1 MAAAT
6 FESIVTDLK
15 NRKFAP
21 IYCFCGEEDF
31 YIDELTDMVEKYALN
46 DIEKAFNQTIVYGKE
61 LTSRQVV
68 EIAGRLP
75 MMAERQVLIIKE
87 ANSLNLKSSEEEEF
101 LRYLKKPVKSTIVV
115 FSWKHGKPDGRKSF
129 GIEMKKA
136 AVFFESLPLTTY
148 QVVPWIK
155 NWLSQKKYKIDGQA
169 AELLVEYT
177 GNELSKVANE
187 LEKLIINKQPGA
199 TITLDDIE
207 AGVGISKEYNPFE
220 LNNALANRDKT
231 KAYKI
236 VNYFI
241 ANPKSGPFIMILG
254 TLFGYFTKVYLYHL
268 NKGLPDKDIAGAIK
282 VSPFF
287 IKDYKSAAQQY
298 PLQKLEQIFNI
309 LEEFDLRVKGIN
321 NRSLKEGELLKEM
334 VTRILN

>member
-46 DIEKAFNQTIVYGKE
+46 DMEKAFNQTIVYGKE
-61 LTSRQVV
+61 LTARQVV

-177 GNELSKVANE
+177 GN
-187 LEKLIINKQPGA
+187 
-199 TITLDDIE
+199 
-207 AGVGISKEYNPFE
+207 
-220 LNNALANRDKT
+220 
-231 KAYKI
+231 
-236 VNYFI
+236 
-241 ANPKSGPFIMILG
+241 
-254 TLFGYFTKVYLYHL
+254 
-268 NKGLPDKDIAGAIK
+268 
-282 VSPFF
+282 
-287 IKDYKSAAQQY
+287 
-298 PLQKLEQIFNI
+298 
-309 LEEFDLRVKGIN
+309 
-321 NRSLKEGELLKEM
+321 
-334 VTRILN
+334 